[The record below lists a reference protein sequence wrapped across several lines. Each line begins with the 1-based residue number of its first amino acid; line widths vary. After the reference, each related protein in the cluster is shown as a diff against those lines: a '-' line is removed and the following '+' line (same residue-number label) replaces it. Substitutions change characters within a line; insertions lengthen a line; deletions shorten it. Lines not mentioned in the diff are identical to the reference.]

1 MKYQKPPP
9 AHQKALSNQ
18 RKPTSD
24 YKLEILDILK
34 LEPHRI
40 GSHSDDYGGES
51 DKPCYCTATQALTH
65 LINKAR
71 IDELYHLKYAFTEK
85 KDEYLDKMLDLRIAT
100 IESQSEGL
108 QSRGEE

>member
-1 MKYQKPPP
+1 MNQSYQ
-9 AHQKALSNQ
+9 
-18 RKPTSD
+18 TSPD
-24 YKLEILDILK
+24 YKQEIQDILK

-71 IDELYHLKYAFTEK
+71 KDELKELLKQSEVVRVDGKVQSYGFFN
-85 KDEYLDKMLDLRIAT
+85 AT
-100 IESQSEGL
+100 ISDRIKELEAK
-108 QSRGEE
+108 

>member
-1 MKYQKPPP
+1 MNQSYQ
-9 AHQKALSNQ
+9 
-18 RKPTSD
+18 TSPD
-24 YKLEILDILK
+24 YKQEIQDILK

-71 IDELYHLKYAFTEK
+71 IDELKKFEARALWDDHDIHDARDWFTHI
-85 KDEYLDKMLDLRIAT
+85 KDRIKELEAK
-100 IESQSEGL
+100 
-108 QSRGEE
+108 